1 MEDMPPNGPFVLG
14 GIGNRGQPLGA
25 IVQRLRVTKQAASEL
40 VDALVLRGYLS
51 RTPDPDD
58 RRRVNV
64 ALTERGHEAA
74 DAVLAGVLA
83 VDRELAERVG
93 VAGLEQLR
101 AGLLSLCDIRD
112 RMESELVPGT
122 DDLGR

>member
-1 MEDMPPNGPFVLG
+1 VRLCG
-14 GIGNRGQPLGA
+14 G
-25 IVQRLRVTKQAASEL
+25 S
-40 VDALVLRGYLS
+40 LVLRGFLS

-64 ALTERGHEAA
+64 TLTDRGRAAA

-83 VDRELAERVG
+83 VDRELAELVG

-101 AGLLSLCDIRD
+101 AGLVALCDIRD
-112 RMESELVPGT
+112 RMESEPLPRT
-122 DDLGR
+122 DRIAG